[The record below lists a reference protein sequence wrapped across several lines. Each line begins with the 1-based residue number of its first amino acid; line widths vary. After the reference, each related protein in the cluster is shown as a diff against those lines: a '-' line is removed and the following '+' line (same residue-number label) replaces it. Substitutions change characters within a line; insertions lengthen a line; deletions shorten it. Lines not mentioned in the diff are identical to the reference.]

1 MGCIILNM
9 KKTITILLLII
20 TTNYGYSQIDT
31 LKLDTLP
38 AYVKVNRCLQWN
50 YYHEDGTLLWAN
62 AEYNTALVPLNG
74 YMAQSI
80 NMTPNNEIIKGYC
93 SVRYYSN
100 GKIKEIIAWLD
111 ANKKEIKNR
120 WVEPHFVQR

>member
-1 MGCIILNM
+1 M
-9 KKTITILLLII
+9 KTILTITFLLFIKLSI
-20 TTNYGYSQIDT
+20 GQIDST
-31 LKLDTLP
+31 RLDTLP

-80 NMTPNNEIIKGYC
+80 NMNPNNEIIKGFC
-93 SVRYYSN
+93 SVRYYPN
-100 GKIKEIIAWLD
+100 GKIKEIISWLD